1 MGEILKGITQRRS
14 RRRSQW
20 AIHSL
25 LLDDRLMAITMVNW
39 ATPSSLG
46 VINDC
51 LYCFHLETGSRS
63 IAPWSISWPLHET
76 LEVTRE
82 QNLSTTFIKTQS
94 TRYARFDQHESTNA
108 PTKTD
113 GLLSSFKNLLTGST
127 WGAVDKQLPNL
138 ERDDEMSKSRST
150 SQKFTVT
157 KRHKSEFRSQ
167 FGESPLG
174 YGNQIFAARF
184 YTFFSVCHGL
194 TANFSFPTR
203 TRKGACAASWIC
215 CTNRINSEPRT
226 NKLFIYQ
233 SISLHLARAE
243 PVGWLRNRKY

>member
-46 VINDC
+46 VISDC

-94 TRYARFDQHESTNA
+94 RRYARFDQHESTNA

-184 YTFFSVCHGL
+184 YTFFLSVTASRPISPFRRERGKGRVRRREFVVQIGS
-194 TANFSFPTR
+194 TANP
-203 TRKGACAASWIC
+203 
-215 CTNRINSEPRT
+215 